1 MTANASLHSHSF
13 TFPYNQF
20 QFLHIFP
27 ISKFKPY
34 SHFHGIPMGL
44 FHFLFYSQ
52 NIYSKDII
60 MLMSMDEQQKNS
72 YTKNWTL

>member
-1 MTANASLHSHSF
+1 
-13 TFPYNQF
+13 
-20 QFLHIFP
+20 
-27 ISKFKPY
+27 
-34 SHFHGIPMGL
+34 MGL

-72 YTKNWTL
+72 DTKNWTF